1 MTPNHT
7 NVILVLT
14 QVTNS
19 HQPWGYMKTS
29 TKPSSSLS
37 AVLSN
42 LASSARKHK
51 CTLANVFEELDKEG
65 RESLHAVIASNA
77 SALSITKA
85 LRAEG
90 FAIDRGVFTEKRVC
104 YLENKTCTCRGMVK

>member
-7 NVILVLT
+7 NVILMFT

-29 TKPSSSLS
+29 ETDSSLS
-37 AVLSN
+37 STLLN

-51 CTLANVFEELDKEG
+51 CSLANVFEELNQ
-65 RESLHAVIASNA
+65 ESRSALDAVIGSNA

-104 YLENKTCTCRGMVK
+104 YLENKNCTCRGMVK